1 MSEAYEPT
9 VIDETT
15 RIAYYYDNHATSP
28 TEWWDSD
35 ILSIHSLYTDR
46 NYNVLSFGADP
57 DGETLDNIW
66 ENNDRYTRE
75 EAISLHFERTG
86 QAHYITHSK
95 QGIAVWYT
103 TAWFTNIN
111 TNANI
116 LLDSLMEYV
125 KEYEAYLRGEVYMVA
140 LEKRVTYRNDANP
153 DDVRYDWVGED
164 CVGGLIC
171 NTAESLELEARDY
184 FGLHT
189 DLKKPVYSSESK
201 E

>member
-35 ILSIHSLYTDR
+35 TLSIHSLYTDR
-46 NYNVLSFGADP
+46 NYPVLQFGKDP
-57 DGETLDNIW
+57 DGETLDKIW
-66 ENNDRYTRE
+66 ENKDRYEKE
-75 EAISLHFERTG
+75 EAISRHFARANR
-86 QAHYITHSK
+86 AHYVSSDE
-95 QGIAVWYT
+95 QGIAVWYM
-103 TAWFTNIN
+103 TATNSNIN
-111 TNANI
+111 WT
-116 LLDSLMEYV
+116 DSLMEYV
-125 KEYEAYLRGEVYMVA
+125 KEYEAYLRGKVYMVA
-140 LEKRVTYRNDANP
+140 LEKRVTYRNDADP
-153 DDVRYDWVGED
+153 TDVRYEWVGD
-164 CVGGLIC
+164 DVVCGLTC
-171 NTAESLELEARDY
+171 NSAESLEYEAREY